1 MAKLPDKKT
10 PSPAGDNGAS
20 PPKRRSP
27 LTDFLDA
34 SEPLHR
40 GGFAEAPQADF
51 TGTPLSGSIADW
63 AEQIEQEAEK
73 EGRSSGGAKPPKVA
87 KKIPE
92 RSTSPGRSS
101 RGTSMGGAATARER
115 TAAGLNPV
123 AGLDISLEDAETM
136 ASGSVTATVA
146 ALSALIESGN
156 PLHKDGVLW
165 TPHRPARPEKS
176 EGGIAIKM
184 VSDFEPAGDQ
194 PTAIKDLVEGVD
206 NNDRTQVLLGVTGSG
221 KTFTMAKVIEQTQRP
236 ALILAPNK
244 TLAAQLYSEFKKFF
258 PDNAVEYFVSYYDYY
273 QPEAYVPR
281 TDTFIEKESSIN
293 EQIDRMRH
301 SATRSLLE
309 RDDVIIVASVSCIYG
324 IGSVETYTAMTFQ
337 MQIGDR
343 LDQRALLA
351 DLVAQQYKRQDINF
365 VRGSFRVR
373 GDTIEIFPAHLEDR
387 AWRISMFGDEIEAIT
402 EFDPLT
408 GQKTGELKSVKI
420 YANSHYV
427 TPRPTLN
434 QAIKSIKE
442 ELKHRLVE
450 LERAGRLL
458 EAQRLEQRCRFDLE
472 MLEATGSCA
481 GIENYSR
488 YLTGRQPG
496 DPPPTLFEYIP
507 DNALVFIDESHV
519 TVPQIGG
526 MYRGDFR
533 RKATLAEYGFRL
545 PSCMDNR
552 PLRFEEWDA
561 MRPLSVAV
569 SATPGAWEM
578 EQAGGVFAEQVI
590 RPTGLIDPPVEVR
603 PAKSQVDD
611 VVGEIRDTTAA
622 GYRTLVTV
630 LTKRMAEDLTEY
642 LHEQGVRVR
651 YMHSDIDT
659 LERIEILRD
668 LRLGAFDV
676 LVGINLL
683 REGLDIPECGFVAI
697 LDADKEGFLRSET
710 SLIQTIGRAARNVD
724 GKVILYADQVT
735 GSMERAMAETNRR
748 REKQMEWNA
757 ANGITPESVKS
768 RISDILDSVYE
779 KDHVRAD
786 ISQFTDGAGAM
797 MGNNLKAHL
806 DAMEKQMRDAAA
818 NLDFEKAARIR
829 DEIKRLREMELSISE
844 DPLAKYADMESPVS
858 GREKGKHNKGVAKH
872 RTAEEQE
879 RFRKFDDARAAEEA
893 ARAARSNLF
902 RKPALDEMGA
912 DGAVPVK
919 KPLFAKPSID
929 DMGPGTDMPTPSG
942 AVSRSLFKKQSAQE
956 AHGSDFG
963 IPGDATKPLFKKN
976 SLDEMTVRRTEKP
989 VEGKVPAKPNPI
1001 SPQLGEMSGRT
1012 EGGAKDRDDSPK
1024 PIIRQRA
1031 GIGSYE
1037 DPGDA
1042 RRDKRRPGK
1051 TGRPGK

>member
-1 MAKLPDKKT
+1 MAKSPDKKT
-10 PSPAGDNGAS
+10 PPTAS
-20 PPKRRSP
+20 DDRAAPKRRSP

-34 SEPLHR
+34 SEPLHK
-40 GGFAEAPQADF
+40 GGFAEIPQAELS
-51 TGTPLSGSIADW
+51 GTPLAGSIADW

-73 EGRSSGGAKPPKVA
+73 EGRLGSRSDGGKSPKPS

-92 RSTSPGRSS
+92 RSSSPGRTA

-123 AGLDISLEDAETM
+123 AGLDISLEEAETM
-136 ASGSVTATVA
+136 TSSGVTATVA

-206 NNDRTQVLLGVTGSG
+206 NSDRTQVLLGVTGSG
-221 KTFTMAKVIEQTQRP
+221 KTFTMAKVIEETQRP

-258 PDNAVEYFVSYYDYY
+258 PENAVEYFVSYYDYY

-351 DLVAQQYKRQDINF
+351 DLVAQQYKRQDVNF

-387 AWRISMFGDEIEAIT
+387 AWRISMFGDEIEQIT

-569 SATPGAWEM
+569 SATPGGWEM

-611 VVGEIRDTTAA
+611 VVGEIRDTTKA

-642 LHEQGVRVR
+642 LHEQGIRVR

-735 GSMERAMAETNRR
+735 GSMERAMAETGRR

-786 ISQFTDGAGAM
+786 ISQFTDSAGAM

-806 DAMEKQMRDAAA
+806 DAMDKQMRDAAA

-844 DPLAKYADMESPVS
+844 DPLAREMEGQSPAS

-872 RTAEEQE
+872 RTTEEQE
-879 RFRKFDDARAAEEA
+879 RFRKLDAARAAEEA
-893 ARAARSNLF
+893 AKAARPNLF
-902 RKPALDEMGA
+902 RKPSLDA
-912 DGAVPVK
+912 
-919 KPLFAKPSID
+919 
-929 DMGPGTDMPTPSG
+929 MGPGTDMPTPAG
-942 AVSRSLFKKQSAQE
+942 AVSRSLFKKQSAEE

-963 IPGDATKPLFKKN
+963 IPGDTTKPLFKKN
-976 SLDEMTVRRTEKP
+976 SLDEMTVRRTETPIEGDKP
-989 VEGKVPAKPNPI
+989 VKRE
-1001 SPQLGEMSGRT
+1001 
-1012 EGGAKDRDDSPK
+1012 
-1024 PIIRQRA
+1024 RA

-1042 RRDKRRPGK
+1042 RREKRRPGK
-1051 TGRPGK
+1051 TGRPGR